1 MIAMLCS
8 RLSHY
13 SFAPLFGTQFWS
25 TINGAK
31 RHYPTG
37 TGRHRASAS
46 PLVGPRGHCTQGLGP
61 WVGAGRCFVWV
72 CSRLSDYYVLTGML
86 WRGIDPAR
94 PLETAF
100 PYARGV
106 ARRGV
111 ALAYVACWGCKAH
124 LGGPTQ
130 AGLQGYLVSSVR
142 CPQGVTAMDTRN
154 GAFEIFDFSVDF
166 YIFPLHVE
174 SDSTQCMQ

>member
-1 MIAMLCS
+1 MFLH
-8 RLSHY
+8 L
-13 SFAPLFGTQFWS
+13 LFWMVS
-25 TINGAK
+25 KILVTIPPSK
-31 RHYPTG
+31 QTSLESQESY
-37 TGRHRASAS
+37 
-46 PLVGPRGHCTQGLGP
+46 
-61 WVGAGRCFVWV
+61 
-72 CSRLSDYYVLTGML
+72 

-142 CPQGVTAMDTRN
+142 CPQGVTVMDTRN
-154 GAFEIFDFSVDF
+154 GAFEIFEFSVDF

-174 SDSTQCMQ
+174 STRVRLDSVHAVTEPDS

>member
-1 MIAMLCS
+1 M
-8 RLSHY
+8 
-13 SFAPLFGTQFWS
+13 
-25 TINGAK
+25 GANVAD
-31 RHYPTG
+31 PTA
-37 TGRHRASAS
+37 ASKQTS
-46 PLVGPRGHCTQGLGP
+46 LESQE
-61 WVGAGRCFVWV
+61 
-72 CSRLSDYYVLTGML
+72 SY

-154 GAFEIFDFSVDF
+154 GAFKIFDFSVDF

>member
-1 MIAMLCS
+1 MRI
-8 RLSHY
+8 
-13 SFAPLFGTQFWS
+13 Q
-25 TINGAK
+25 
-31 RHYPTG
+31 RH
-37 TGRHRASAS
+37 
-46 PLVGPRGHCTQGLGP
+46 
-61 WVGAGRCFVWV
+61 
-72 CSRLSDYYVLTGML
+72 
-86 WRGIDPAR
+86 GIDPAR
-94 PLETAF
+94 RLETAF

-106 ARRGV
+106 ARHGV

-154 GAFEIFDFSVDF
+154 GAFKIFDFSVDF

-174 SDSTQCMQ
+174 STRVRLDSVHAVTEPDS

>member
-1 MIAMLCS
+1 MNFPSVDLKHY
-8 RLSHY
+8 LST
-13 SFAPLFGTQFWS
+13 L
-25 TINGAK
+25 
-31 RHYPTG
+31 RH
-37 TGRHRASAS
+37 
-46 PLVGPRGHCTQGLGP
+46 
-61 WVGAGRCFVWV
+61 
-72 CSRLSDYYVLTGML
+72 
-86 WRGIDPAR
+86 GIDPTG

-154 GAFEIFDFSVDF
+154 GAFKIFDFSVDF

-174 SDSTQCMQ
+174 SDSTQARACSD